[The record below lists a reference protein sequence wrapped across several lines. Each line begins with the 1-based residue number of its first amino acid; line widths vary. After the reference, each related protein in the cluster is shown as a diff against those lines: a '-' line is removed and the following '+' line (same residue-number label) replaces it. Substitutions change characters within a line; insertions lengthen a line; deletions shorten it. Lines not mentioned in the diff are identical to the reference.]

1 MNFQPLHQSE
11 RLPQT
16 AGCLS
21 QQQIFLHRQV
31 IVPWKSCKL
40 QFKLLSLIARIPLL
54 LKRRSKAKTYSIS
67 AFSIILFVITICIF
81 IFLCITYGIYI
92 YMKKDNIT
100 KELVRTKM
108 EAIYIYIYIYKYI
121 QGWLQHMLSWRSRIP
136 GTYYMRWWAVWPI
149 SKSLNVKYWGF
160 NSIQYLL
167 L

>member
-54 LKRRSKAKTYSIS
+54 LKRRSNAKTYSIS

-81 IFLCITYGIYI
+81 IFLFTTYGIYI
-92 YMKKDNIT
+92 YMKKTILRRNWWERRW
-100 KELVRTKM
+100 KQ
-108 EAIYIYIYIYKYI
+108 YIYIYKYI